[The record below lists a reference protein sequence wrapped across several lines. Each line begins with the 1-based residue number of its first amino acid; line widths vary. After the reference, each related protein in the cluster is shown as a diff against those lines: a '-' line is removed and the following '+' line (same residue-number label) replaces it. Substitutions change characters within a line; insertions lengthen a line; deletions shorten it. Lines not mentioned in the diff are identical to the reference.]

1 MPNML
6 LRNSNFIIRNIS
18 HSFQASDIQDLFMIK
33 ERLLQNKEHCER
45 IKIESVNWTYFAY
58 SGYSFLHLYFYILQT
73 KWKSISAVLMK
84 LF

>member
-6 LRNSNFIIRNIS
+6 LRNSNFIIRDIS

-45 IKIESVNWTYFAY
+45 VKIETVN
-58 SGYSFLHLYFYILQT
+58 
-73 KWKSISAVLMK
+73 
-84 LF
+84 